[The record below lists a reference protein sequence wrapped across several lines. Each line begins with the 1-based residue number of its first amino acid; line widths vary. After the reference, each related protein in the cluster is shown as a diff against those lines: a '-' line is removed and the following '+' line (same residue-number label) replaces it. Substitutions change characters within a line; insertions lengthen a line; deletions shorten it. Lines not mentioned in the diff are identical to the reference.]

1 MDIVIDTFRNRPG
14 KTLSSFFVAILGIVT
29 ILMFQDLKVETL
41 GDLFSYLTNSQEN
54 STLLLTWGFNLFTFI
69 FLVILGVL
77 WIKDVIKENY
87 MDISP
92 GIGKLTSLIVGILHL
107 AFSILFL
114 SYIFSK
120 LLGIVIAVLIFF
132 AIVYNEKPK
141 RRHY

>member
-1 MDIVIDTFRNRPG
+1 MEIVIDTFRNRPG
-14 KTLSSFFVAILGIVT
+14 KSLSSIIVAILGIVT
-29 ILMFQDLKVETL
+29 MIMFQELKIETL
-41 GDLFSYLTNSQEN
+41 EDFFSYVTNSQDN

-77 WIKDVIKENY
+77 WMKDVIKDNY

-92 GIGKLTSLIVGILHL
+92 GIGRLTSLIVGILHL

-120 LLGIVIAVLIFF
+120 LLGIVIAALIFF
-132 AIVYNEKPK
+132 VIIYDEKPK
-141 RRHY
+141 RRYY

>member
-14 KTLSSFFVAILGIVT
+14 KSLSTFIVAILGIVT
-29 ILMFQDLKVETL
+29 IIMFQDLKVETL
-41 GDLFSYLTNSQEN
+41 GDFISYVTNSQDN
-54 STLLLTWGFNLFTFI
+54 STLLLTWGFNLFTFV

-92 GIGKLTSLIVGILHL
+92 GAGKLISLIVGILHF

-120 LLGIVIAVLIFF
+120 LLGIVIAAVIFF

-141 RRHY
+141 RR